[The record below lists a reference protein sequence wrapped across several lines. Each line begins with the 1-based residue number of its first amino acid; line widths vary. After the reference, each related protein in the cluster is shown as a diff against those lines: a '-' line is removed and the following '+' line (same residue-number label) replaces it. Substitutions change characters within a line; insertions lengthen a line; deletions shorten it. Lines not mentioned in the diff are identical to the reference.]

1 MSPKTF
7 LGRLRR
13 WLAPLAG
20 LVFFGAALGL
30 YYCNPRDHVYS
41 LSLTAGNPTDTR
53 HELAELL
60 RAEVSSRGLLLD
72 LEPTVGSEQALD
84 RVNNHNLDLALVQG
98 GLAVGNRAHVRQ
110 VATLHVEPLHLL
122 VKQVLFQEVATHL
135 GALEGKT
142 VNTGE
147 VGSGTHTLS
156 TRVLDFAGLRP
167 RQADSSRGYMPS
179 HLGRSQV
186 LAEPA
191 SQNLPDAIFL
201 VSSLPSRT
209 ARQLVARHGYR
220 LVPLPF
226 GEAFTLSGLAPAESA
241 RLGAGLEGGIDPKRT
256 YAVTIPPY
264 TYGVETPVPAQPL
277 PSLGNRLLLVA
288 HDSVETEAAK
298 RLVEAAYAGEFAK
311 TVQPPLD
318 PKLLDY
324 PPEFPWHSGTRLY
337 LQNNQ
342 PLVSKDMMDLYHKAV
357 AILAAAASGLFVL
370 WQWRRLCSESSRL
383 DAFKHYFHRVNRL
396 EERARLEGWTG
407 SQDLADVLAL
417 QEHLVR
423 LKTEALD
430 RFTEG
435 DLEGKELLGAFV
447 THVQGVYDHLSR
459 LLTARHGPPA
469 RQREGLALPSSH
481 EDGAEAL
488 QKS

>member
-1 MSPKTF
+1 
-7 LGRLRR
+7 
-13 WLAPLAG
+13 
-20 LVFFGAALGL
+20 
-30 YYCNPRDHVYS
+30 
-41 LSLTAGNPTDTR
+41 
-53 HELAELL
+53 LAELL
-60 RAEVSSRGLLLD
+60 RDEVSSRGIVLD
-72 LEPTVGSEQALD
+72 LQPTVGSEQALD
-84 RVNNHNLDLALVQG
+84 RVNEHTLDLALVQG
-98 GLAVGNRAHVRQ
+98 GLALGDRPHVRQ

-122 VKQVLFQEVATHL
+122 VKQELFQEVAGHL

-156 TRVLDFAGLRP
+156 TRVLDFAGLQP
-167 RQADSSRGYMPS
+167 RQADAGRGYKPS
-179 HLGRSQV
+179 HLSRSRL
-186 LAEPA
+186 LAEPQA
-191 SQNLPDAIFL
+191 RNLPDAIFL

-241 RLGAGLEGGIDPKRT
+241 RLGGGPEGGIDPKRT
-256 YAVTIPPY
+256 YAVAIPPY
-264 TYGVETPVPAQPL
+264 TYGVETPVPAQAL

-288 HDSVETEAAK
+288 HESVETEAAR

-311 TVQPPLD
+311 TVHPPLD
-318 PKLLDY
+318 PKLLDH
-324 PPEFPWHSGTRLY
+324 PPEFPWHAGTRLH
-337 LQNNQ
+337 LQHNQ
-342 PLVSKDMMDLYHKAV
+342 PLVSKDMMDIYHKAV
-357 AILAAAASGLFVL
+357 AILAASSSGLFVL
-370 WQWRRLCSESSRL
+370 WQWQKLRRESSRL

-396 EERARLEGWTG
+396 EERARQEGWAG
-407 SQDLADVLAL
+407 RRDLSEVLAL
-417 QEHLVR
+417 QEQLVR

-459 LLTARHGPPA
+459 LITARQGRPERPGEGP
-469 RQREGLALPSSH
+469 ALSFSPG
-481 EDGAEAL
+481 DGAEVVRR
-488 QKS
+488 S